1 MLKQNIIRIKLYN
14 LRCVSIAALVISAP
28 LFVESNVS
36 FAQIALTPTP
46 QAKPDSTTIGFDEI
60 VVTARR
66 RSENLQKV
74 PIAVTVYSSA
84 SLEARSVSN
93 ISGLAGFAPNVELN
107 SGNPNG
113 GSTALQAFIRGVGQS
128 DYLFPNDPGVG
139 LYVDNVY
146 ISRTV
151 GGLLDLAD
159 IQQLEIL
166 RGPQGVLYGKNTI
179 GGAINVSTRLPDGK
193 TSGAFE
199 AITGSFKRTDVKGYV
214 AFPISDTLSGK
225 VSAAYIHRDGYG
237 RQVLTGRQ
245 LGNDNRFV
253 ANSALR
259 WQPSTGFDFV
269 LRGDFTRTDQAGQ
282 AGTLGRLYAFDVP
295 LEGLYKNV
303 LVPILNTQLG
313 LPAGSQLDNRYIS
326 ANRYDSYGTAPSFD
340 KSSIWGVSLN
350 AKFDLNAD
358 VTLKSITAY
367 RHLKAEIARDT
378 DHTPYTLVSTNTR
391 DKQRQLSQEFQL
403 AGTAIEKRL
412 NWLFGLYYLK
422 EHAEDFNTVGILSG
436 TLPVFG
442 FELDLTP
449 QNTIDVTSTASFAH
463 ASFAL
468 TDKLSLSG
476 GLRWSRDQKTYKQL
490 HFRTITKA
498 IVVDRTLEKAWSAV
512 TYKGSIDYK
521 PTEDALVY
529 ASVSRGFK
537 SGGWSPRPNSAAD
550 GQTPFSPEFLLT
562 YELGAKTQW
571 FDRRLIVNAALFSS
585 SYSDI
590 QLSVLQPSGNSL
602 SINVLNA
609 GKARLRGFEVETI
622 ARPFKGF
629 DLSAT
634 LSHLSA
640 KYTKLDAGVTDV
652 NLTTP
657 LREAPPWSATLG
669 AQYRF
674 ELGSAGSLSLRGDAT
689 YKGRVLKDFG
699 PTEKIF
705 AESYKLYSARLTY
718 ATSND
723 KIEVA
728 LFGTNLSDA
737 RYISNAQQVSAF
749 GYDEVYYGR
758 PREWGLS
765 AKYKF

>member
-1 MLKQNIIRIKLYN
+1 MAKHKKAKINRIIIQ
-14 LRCVSIAALVISAP
+14 SAS
-28 LFVESNVS
+28 V
-36 FAQIALTPTP
+36 IALGTGTPALAQQATP
-46 QAKPDSTTIGFDEI
+46 PAAPEADNGGIADI

-66 RSENLQKV
+66 RSENLRDV
-74 PIAVTVYSSA
+74 PVAVTAFSAA
-84 SLEARSVSN
+84 SLDARAVSN
-93 ISGLAGFAPNVELN
+93 VAGLANFAPNVELN

-139 LYVDNVY
+139 LYVDGVY

-159 IQQLEIL
+159 VEQIEIL

-179 GGAINVSTRLPDGK
+179 GGAINVSTRLPDGE
-193 TSGAFE
+193 TRGAIE
-199 AITGSFKRTDVKGYV
+199 AITGRFNRSDVKGYV
-214 AFPISDTLSGK
+214 TFPISDTLSGK
-225 VSAAYIHRDGYG
+225 VSGAYIHRNGYG

-245 LGNDNRFV
+245 LGDDNRFITN
-253 ANSALR
+253 AALR
-259 WQPSTGFDFV
+259 WQPSAGLDFI
-269 LRGDFTRTDQAGQ
+269 LRGDFTRTDQGGQ

-295 LEGLYKNV
+295 LEALYKGV
-303 LVPILNTQLG
+303 LVPILNGQLG
-313 LPAGSQLDNRYIS
+313 LPAGSQLDGRYIS
-326 ANRYDSYGTAPSFD
+326 ANRFDSFGTAPTFD
-340 KSSIWGVSLN
+340 KSRIWGVSLTSN
-350 AKFDLNAD
+350 IDLNDTVA
-358 VTLKSITAY
+358 LKSITAF

-391 DKQRQLSQEFQL
+391 DKQRQFSQEFQL
-403 AGTAIEKRL
+403 AGATADKRL
-412 NWLFGLYYLK
+412 NWLLGLYYLK

-449 QNTIDVTSTASFAH
+449 QNTIDVTSTAAFAH

-468 TDKLSLSG
+468 TDKLSVSG
-476 GLRWSRDQKTYKQL
+476 GLRWSRDQKTYDQL
-490 HFRTITKA
+490 HFRTVTRA
-498 IVVDRTLEKAWSAV
+498 IVVDRTLERAWSAV

-521 PTEDALVY
+521 PTDDALLY

-550 GQTPFSPEFLLT
+550 GQIPFNPEFLLT
-562 YELGAKTQW
+562 WELGAKTEW
-571 FDRRLIVNAALFSS
+571 FDRRLILNAALFTST
-585 SYSDI
+585 YSNI
-590 QLSVLQPSGNSL
+590 QLSVLQPSGNSI

-609 GKARLRGFEVETI
+609 GEARVRGFELEAI
-622 ARPFKGF
+622 ARPIKGL

-634 LSHLSA
+634 LSHLDG
-640 KYTKLDAGVTDV
+640 KYTKLGAGVTDV
-652 NLTTP
+652 TLTTP

-674 ELGSAGSLSLRGDAT
+674 EVGSGGFLSLRGDAT

-699 PTEKIF
+699 ASEKIF
-705 AESYKLYSARLTY
+705 APSYWLYSARLAYT
-718 ATSND
+718 APD
-723 KIEVA
+723 DQFEVA

-749 GYDEVYYGR
+749 GYNEVYYGR

-765 AKYKF
+765 GKFQF